1 VGARERGRIT
11 LGSILCS
18 SFNYSSQ
25 CCERLV
31 LPFRDKEML
40 HVGSYF
46 SSYCTVPASHCATL
60 IVRISSYGCK
70 QIGLVLWQLFTQPRL
85 QNHKTLTSL
94 RSINYFLIH
103 VSVNRVKIIREK
115 NASTKI
121 TSFFAHAF
129 YLIYEGL
136 HNLNALF
143 EMDFRYML

>member
-1 VGARERGRIT
+1 MGARARARIT

-31 LPFRDKEML
+31 PVFRDKGML

-46 SSYCTVPASHCATL
+46 SSYCTVPASHCTTL
-60 IVRISSYGCK
+60 IVRVSSYGCT

-85 QNHKTLTSL
+85 QNHNTLTSL
-94 RSINYFLIH
+94 RSIYYFLIH
-103 VSVNRVKIIREK
+103 VLVNRVQIIREK

-121 TSFFAHAF
+121 TSFFAHVF

-136 HNLNALF
+136 HNLHALF
-143 EMDFRYML
+143 EVDFRYVL